1 MEKEVKW
8 YKLANHWTNISAIN
22 QALDTNLLSQ
32 ATSVKV
38 VPANVH
44 TVRRAKLSPHMEANS
59 LINISFRGNSSNDL
73 DNSTP
78 VDVKLSSNESAEFK
92 MFKLFFSAIIFI
104 ISVIGNILVCTVIVR
119 RHRMRTVTNCF
130 ILNLA
135 VADLAITCICIPF
148 DIPVQEN
155 NYKWPYGSLVCK
167 LLYPLQ
173 TMAMLAS
180 IFTLMAVSLNRYWAI
195 VYPLQKQMT
204 KKHAKG
210 FIFAIWLLSALV
222 TLPYILVL
230 RLDEETVSCEEHWPV
245 NANYRKAYT
254 LSLFLVEYVVPL
266 TVISL
271 VYWKIARE
279 MRKCIKK
286 RKTSCAN
293 RELSK
298 SHQMERKRVVRMLV
312 VVTALF
318 AVCVLPNNIMWLWL
332 DFGNGGE
339 YEHFWDVVA
348 VTNIILFANSA
359 ANPIA
364 YTICHDNFR
373 EEFRHYVSCD
383 RNIFKSIMELS
394 SFSRAQRAS
403 YATAWTR
410 MSSMKG
416 RELKKMLKNSP
427 ETDV

>member
-1 MEKEVKW
+1 MV
-8 YKLANHWTNISAIN
+8 HIN
-22 QALDTNLLSQ
+22 
-32 ATSVKV
+32 
-38 VPANVH
+38 
-44 TVRRAKLSPHMEANS
+44 
-59 LINISFRGNSSNDL
+59 FRGNSSNDL
-73 DNSTP
+73 QNSTS
-78 VDVKLSSNESAEFK
+78 VTLSSTESAKFK
-92 MFKLFFSAIIFI
+92 IVKLFFYAIIFL
-104 ISVIGNILVCTVIVR
+104 ISVIGNTLVCIVIVR

-155 NYKWPYGSLVCK
+155 NYKWPYGSLLCK

-173 TMAMLAS
+173 TMAMFAS

-195 VYPLQKQMT
+195 VYPLQNQMS
-204 KKHAKG
+204 KRHAKG
-210 FIFAIWLLSALV
+210 FISVIWLLSALV

-245 NANYRKAYT
+245 NVNYRKAYT
-254 LSLFLVEYVVPL
+254 LSLFLVQYVVPL
-266 TVISL
+266 TVITL
-271 VYWKIARE
+271 VYLKIARE

-286 RKTSCAN
+286 RKTSCIN
-293 RELSK
+293 RDLSK
-298 SHQMERKRVVRMLV
+298 SHQIERKRVVRMLI

-332 DFGNGGE
+332 DFGNGEE

-383 RNIFKSIMELS
+383 RNIFKSILERS

-403 YATAWTR
+403 YYTTTWTR
-410 MSSMKG
+410 ISSMKG
-416 RELKKMLKNSP
+416 RELKKMMKNAP

>member
-1 MEKEVKW
+1 
-8 YKLANHWTNISAIN
+8 
-22 QALDTNLLSQ
+22 
-32 ATSVKV
+32 
-38 VPANVH
+38 
-44 TVRRAKLSPHMEANS
+44 MEANS

-73 DNSTP
+73 DNSTS
-78 VDVKLSSNESAEFK
+78 VDVNLSSTESAELK
-92 MFKLFFSAIIFI
+92 MFKLFFSAIIFL
-104 ISVIGNILVCTVIVR
+104 ISVFGNILVCTVIVR

-195 VYPLQKQMT
+195 VYPLQNQMT
-204 KKHAKG
+204 KRHAKG

-245 NANYRKAYT
+245 NASYRKAYT

-271 VYWKIARE
+271 VYLKIARE
-279 MRKCIKK
+279 MRKCIRK
-286 RKTSCAN
+286 RKTSCTN

-403 YATAWTR
+403 YTTAGTR
-410 MSSMKG
+410 MSSMKR
-416 RELKKMLKNSP
+416 RELKKNLKNSP

>member
-1 MEKEVKW
+1 
-8 YKLANHWTNISAIN
+8 
-22 QALDTNLLSQ
+22 
-32 ATSVKV
+32 
-38 VPANVH
+38 
-44 TVRRAKLSPHMEANS
+44 MEAIFTNTMVH
-59 LINISFRGNSSNDL
+59 INFRGNSSNDL
-73 DNSTP
+73 QNSTS
-78 VDVKLSSNESAEFK
+78 VNLSSTESAKFK
-92 MFKLFFSAIIFI
+92 IVKLFFYAIIFL
-104 ISVIGNILVCTVIVR
+104 ISVIGNTLVCIVIVR

-155 NYKWPYGSLVCK
+155 NYKWPYGSLLCK

-173 TMAMLAS
+173 TMAMFAS

-195 VYPLQKQMT
+195 VYPLQNQMS
-204 KKHAKG
+204 KRHAKG
-210 FIFAIWLLSALV
+210 FISVIWLLSALV

-245 NANYRKAYT
+245 NVNYRKAYT
-254 LSLFLVEYVVPL
+254 LSLFLVQYVVPL
-266 TVISL
+266 TVITL
-271 VYWKIARE
+271 VYLKIARE

-286 RKTSCAN
+286 RKTSCIN
-293 RELSK
+293 RDLSK
-298 SHQMERKRVVRMLV
+298 SHQIERKRVVRMLI

-332 DFGNGGE
+332 DFGNGEE

-383 RNIFKSIMELS
+383 RNIFKSILERS

-403 YATAWTR
+403 YYTTTWTR
-410 MSSMKG
+410 ISSMKG
-416 RELKKMLKNSP
+416 RELKKMMKNAP

>member
-1 MEKEVKW
+1 
-8 YKLANHWTNISAIN
+8 
-22 QALDTNLLSQ
+22 
-32 ATSVKV
+32 
-38 VPANVH
+38 
-44 TVRRAKLSPHMEANS
+44 MEAIFTNTMVH
-59 LINISFRGNSSNDL
+59 INFRGNSSNDL
-73 DNSTP
+73 QNSTS
-78 VDVKLSSNESAEFK
+78 VTLSSTESAKFK
-92 MFKLFFSAIIFI
+92 IVKLFFYAIIFL
-104 ISVIGNILVCTVIVR
+104 ISVIGNTLVCIVIVR

-155 NYKWPYGSLVCK
+155 NYKWPYGSLLCK

-173 TMAMLAS
+173 TMAMFAS

-195 VYPLQKQMT
+195 VYPLQNQMS
-204 KKHAKG
+204 KRHAKG
-210 FIFAIWLLSALV
+210 FISVIWLLSALV

-245 NANYRKAYT
+245 NVNYRKAYT
-254 LSLFLVEYVVPL
+254 LSLFLVQYVVPL
-266 TVISL
+266 TVITL
-271 VYWKIARE
+271 VYLKIARE

-286 RKTSCAN
+286 RKTSCIN
-293 RELSK
+293 RDLSK
-298 SHQMERKRVVRMLV
+298 SHQIERKRVVRMLI

-332 DFGNGGE
+332 DFGNGEE

-383 RNIFKSIMELS
+383 RNIFKSILERS

-403 YATAWTR
+403 YYTTTWTR
-410 MSSMKG
+410 ISSMKG
-416 RELKKMLKNSP
+416 RELKKMMKNAP

>member
-1 MEKEVKW
+1 
-8 YKLANHWTNISAIN
+8 
-22 QALDTNLLSQ
+22 
-32 ATSVKV
+32 
-38 VPANVH
+38 
-44 TVRRAKLSPHMEANS
+44 MEAIFTNTMVH
-59 LINISFRGNSSNDL
+59 INFRGNSSNDL
-73 DNSTP
+73 QNSTS
-78 VDVKLSSNESAEFK
+78 VTLSSTESAKFK
-92 MFKLFFSAIIFI
+92 IVKLFFYAIIFL
-104 ISVIGNILVCTVIVR
+104 ISVIGNTLVCIVIVR

-155 NYKWPYGSLVCK
+155 NYKWPYGSLLCK

-173 TMAMLAS
+173 TMAMFAS

-195 VYPLQKQMT
+195 VYPLQNQMS
-204 KKHAKG
+204 KRHAKG
-210 FIFAIWLLSALV
+210 FISVIWLLSALV

-230 RLDEETVSCEEHWPV
+230 QLDEETVSCEEHWPV
-245 NANYRKAYT
+245 NVNYRKAYT
-254 LSLFLVEYVVPL
+254 LSLFLVQYVVPL
-266 TVISL
+266 TVITL
-271 VYWKIARE
+271 VYLKIARE

-286 RKTSCAN
+286 RKTSCIN
-293 RELSK
+293 RDLSK
-298 SHQMERKRVVRMLV
+298 SHQIERKRVVRMLI

-332 DFGNGGE
+332 DFGNGEE

-383 RNIFKSIMELS
+383 RNIFKSILERS

-403 YATAWTR
+403 YYTTTWTPI
-410 MSSMKG
+410 SSMKG
-416 RELKKMLKNSP
+416 RELKKMMKNAP

>member
-1 MEKEVKW
+1 
-8 YKLANHWTNISAIN
+8 
-22 QALDTNLLSQ
+22 
-32 ATSVKV
+32 
-38 VPANVH
+38 
-44 TVRRAKLSPHMEANS
+44 MEADS
-59 LINISFRGNSSNDL
+59 LINISFRGNSLNDL
-73 DNSTP
+73 GNSTSP
-78 VDVKLSSNESAEFK
+78 DVNLSSAESVEFK
-92 MFKLFFSAIIFI
+92 IFKLFFSAIIFL
-104 ISVIGNILVCTVIVR
+104 ISVIGNTLVCTVIVR
-119 RHRMRTVTNCF
+119 RYRMRTVTNCF

-195 VYPLQKQMT
+195 VYPLQNQMT
-204 KKHAKG
+204 KSHAKG
-210 FIFAIWLLSALV
+210 FIFVIWLLSALF

-230 RLDEETVSCEEHWPV
+230 RLDEETVSCKEHWPV
-245 NANYRKAYT
+245 NPSYRKAYT
-254 LSLFLVEYVVPL
+254 LSLFLVEYLVPL

-271 VYWKIARE
+271 VYLKIALE

-286 RKTSCAN
+286 RKTSCTN
-293 RELSK
+293 RDLSK
-298 SHQMERKRVVRMLV
+298 SHQMEKKRVVRMLV

-339 YEHFWDVVA
+339 YRHFWDVVA

-403 YATAWTR
+403 YHTTAWTR
-410 MSSMKG
+410 ISSMKG
-416 RELKKMLKNSP
+416 RELTKMLKNSP